1 MTRQRHPN
9 PVQGRVIL
17 EVTSHHAVI
26 YLCDRQGVVL
36 DNEVFRYP
44 APLDRDECSEE
55 CRDLFDLLYDSLNDA
70 INAELQGDGEDA
82 PQSG

>member
-1 MTRQRHPN
+1 MKRERHPN

-17 EVTSHHAVI
+17 EVTSHHAVV

-55 CRDLFDLLYDSLNDA
+55 CRDLFDLLYNSLNDT
-70 INAELQGDGEDA
+70 INAELQGDGGEKQESD
-82 PQSG
+82 